1 MRYRYRNT
9 NTIVESGRAL
19 DSAVFTPLVEQ
30 TEEAET
36 EETKAQQMKPAMQPE
51 KKAAPRQTTTR
62 RKRG

>member
-9 NTIVESGRAL
+9 NTIVESSRVL
-19 DSAVFTPLVEQ
+19 DSALFTPLVEQ

-36 EETKAQQMKPAMQPE
+36 KEETSKEE
-51 KKAAPRQTTTR
+51 KKTTR

>member
-9 NTIVESGRAL
+9 NTIVESSRAL
-19 DSAVFTPLVEQ
+19 DSAIFTPLVEQ

-36 EETKAQQMKPAMQPE
+36 KEETPKEE
-51 KKAAPRQTTTR
+51 KKATR